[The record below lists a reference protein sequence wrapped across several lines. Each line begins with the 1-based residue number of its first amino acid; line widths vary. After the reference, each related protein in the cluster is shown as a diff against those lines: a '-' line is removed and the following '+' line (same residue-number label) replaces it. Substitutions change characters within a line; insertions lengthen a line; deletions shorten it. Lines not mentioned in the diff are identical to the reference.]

1 MRDLYIRIK
10 HAAKGQAKTVLN
22 MKIVL
27 KDICINSILNMISI
41 KFEFLSSIRLN
52 RVIKLRLKFCLS
64 NAQNSTNERRC
75 FSNLKIWKT
84 RHTALIHFL
93 FALIAVKIETFWNVF
108 RIRRFL
114 THVILAWDRA
124 LCQLAPWSTY
134 RIWVE
139 SLIFRFEN
147 TRTNDLSSSAQVK
160 KSPWN
165 TISKKKIPNLLK
177 RIMKFILISY

>member
-1 MRDLYIRIK
+1 MSHFYSVIWFSLNVFNFLWCNKLRDMYIRIK
-10 HAAKGQAKTVLN
+10 HAEKGLAKMVLN

-27 KDICINSILNMISI
+27 NDISIDSILNMISI

-52 RVIKLRLKFCLS
+52 PVIKLRLKFCLS
-64 NAQNSTNERRC
+64 KAQNLTNERRW

-84 RHTALIHFL
+84 RHTASIHFL
-93 FALIAVKIETFWNVF
+93 FALIAVKIENFWNVF

-139 SLIFRFEN
+139 S
-147 TRTNDLSSSAQVK
+147 
-160 KSPWN
+160 
-165 TISKKKIPNLLK
+165 
-177 RIMKFILISY
+177 